1 MLRRNE
7 TVFTM
12 TSHYYDRNDSGKA
25 KLRVLTLAIGHEG
38 WPEVHQSVEVHGER
52 GSSTNAVDAR
62 SMR

>member
-1 MLRRNE
+1 
-7 TVFTM
+7 M